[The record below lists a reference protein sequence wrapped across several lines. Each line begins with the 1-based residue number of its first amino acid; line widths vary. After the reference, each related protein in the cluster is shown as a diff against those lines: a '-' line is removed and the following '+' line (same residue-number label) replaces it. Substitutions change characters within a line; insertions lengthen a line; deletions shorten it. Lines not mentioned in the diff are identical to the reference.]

1 MTTDT
6 YNSGSGNWTVPSGVT
21 SVQIEVW
28 GGGGGGGGGGAGSG
42 SNGASGGGGG
52 GYCKK
57 NALTVTPGDLIA
69 YVVGAGGVTD
79 PGGGD
84 LATAGSQSSVASTY
98 FANGGAAGDYGD
110 NDPSVAASGGTA
122 SGGDVNTT
130 GGASLAVSAD
140 NDGSAGGNGAS
151 GGDGGAGGLTATTHT
166 GSVGNAPGGGGGGGA
181 KTDYAG
187 GAGASGRVV
196 FTYTAT
202 VATAAE
208 GVTILRPISNLNYQ
222 WWQYGFDNI
231 DDDLTQPTGS
241 AGDGLFCNV
250 QAELAGAQQWGVLA
264 PYPTHTI
271 YGAKVWLRA
280 KYEVYPAKISGI
292 RIRLGGTWYDYGN
305 PNETLNLGYTWYG
318 YGITGL
324 SVSAS
329 GADPAIEI
337 YMAAVPGGAGYVGK
351 MDVAYLELDYTP
363 IGGSG
368 VIVGVG
374 TFSGAG
380 RVRGGTGEV
389 IGVGAFSGSGG
400 KHGGAGG
407 VVGTGD
413 LSGVGLA
420 VHFGFG
426 DVTGSGSLSGAGPP
440 YYGGFGTI
448 TGVGT
453 LSGEGPPPTML
464 TALAAAVEA
473 LGLPPIMV
481 TALTTVA
488 ETLGTGDPPPPDVT
502 ALAIST
508 EVLGSPVV
516 FEPIYTSAKFLA
528 VETLGGPSLGPWMLF
543 VQGCVVETLGFS
555 GVKSWREHEE
565 LFLLP
570 WSTIR

>member
-21 SVQIEVW
+21 SVQIELW
-28 GGGGGGGGGGAGSG
+28 GGGGGGGGGGTGSG
-42 SNGASGGGGG
+42 SNDGAGGGGSG

-57 NALTVTPGDLIA
+57 DSLAVTPGGTVA
-69 YVVGAGGVTD
+69 YVVG
-79 PGGGD
+79 GGG
-84 LATAGSQSSVASTY
+84 AGSTAENIGINGSVSTASGGAYT
-98 FANGGAAGDYGD
+98 ANGGNGGKDGENIGAT
-110 NDPSVAASGGTA
+110 SVTGGTA
-122 SGGDVNTT
+122 SGGDTNTT
-130 GGASLAVSAD
+130 GGSG
-140 NDGSAGGNGAS
+140 GSSRVTNAGGV
-151 GGDGGAGGLTATTHT
+151 GGT
-166 GSVGNAPGGGGGGGA
+166 APGGGGAGGAGGTVGSNGSAGTAPGAGGGGGS
-181 KTDYAG
+181 KTNTG

-208 GVTILRPISNLNYQ
+208 GVTILRPISDLNYQ

-305 PNETLNLGYTWYG
+305 PNETLNLVYTWYG

-440 YYGGFGTI
+440 YFGGFGTI